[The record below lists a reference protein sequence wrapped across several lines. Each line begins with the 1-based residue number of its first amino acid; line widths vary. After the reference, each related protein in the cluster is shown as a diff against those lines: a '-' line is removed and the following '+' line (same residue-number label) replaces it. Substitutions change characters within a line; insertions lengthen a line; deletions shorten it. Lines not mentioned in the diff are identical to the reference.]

1 MTAHGE
7 AVTQVDSTMGMEA
20 RPGSAMHCV
29 TAVFSS
35 VGEAVTEVESTMDEV
50 VRPCSVMHGEAAESS
65 SSAHDGLGLEITGS
79 PPDKS
84 FSI

>member
-7 AVTQVDSTMGMEA
+7 AVIQADSAMDEEA

-29 TAVFSS
+29 
-35 VGEAVTEVESTMDEV
+35 G
-50 VRPCSVMHGEAAESS
+50 AESS
-65 SSAHDGLGLEITGS
+65 SAGDGLDFEITGS
-79 PPDKS
+79 PHEKS

>member
-7 AVTQVDSTMGMEA
+7 AVIQADSAMDEEA

-29 TAVFSS
+29 GAMSS
-35 VGEAVTEVESTMDEV
+35 LAG
-50 VRPCSVMHGEAAESS
+50 
-65 SSAHDGLGLEITGS
+65 DGLGLQITGS
-79 PPDKS
+79 PQDKS

>member
-7 AVTQVDSTMGMEA
+7 AVIQVDSAMGEEA

-29 TAVFSS
+29 TA
-35 VGEAVTEVESTMDEV
+35 M
-50 VRPCSVMHGEAAESS
+50 S
-65 SSAHDGLGLEITGS
+65 SSAGDGLGLEITGS
-79 PPDKS
+79 PQDKS

>member
-7 AVTQVDSTMGMEA
+7 AVTQVDSAIGTEA

-29 TAVFSS
+29 TA
-35 VGEAVTEVESTMDEV
+35 M
-50 VRPCSVMHGEAAESS
+50 S
-65 SSAHDGLGLEITGS
+65 SSADVELGLQITGS
-79 PPDKS
+79 PQDKS

>member
-7 AVTQVDSTMGMEA
+7 AVIQVDSAMDEEA

-29 TAVFSS
+29 TA
-35 VGEAVTEVESTMDEV
+35 M
-50 VRPCSVMHGEAAESS
+50 S
-65 SSAHDGLGLEITGS
+65 SSADDGLGLEITGS
-79 PPDKS
+79 PQDKS